1 MAWRVIK
8 GNSRQFEADRRWLGE
23 GETGALDAADGAQRV
38 YELLGAPTGL
48 GAQRT

>member
-1 MAWRVIK
+1 M
-8 GNSRQFEADRRWLGE
+8 SEAHRRWLGE
-23 GETGALDAADGAQRV
+23 GEPGALDATDGAQRV